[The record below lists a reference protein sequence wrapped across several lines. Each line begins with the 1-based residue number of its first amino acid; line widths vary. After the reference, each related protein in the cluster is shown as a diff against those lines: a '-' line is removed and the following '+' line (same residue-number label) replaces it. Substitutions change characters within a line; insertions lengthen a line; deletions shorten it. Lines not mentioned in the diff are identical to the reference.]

1 MPQLLVFVAAGI
13 GLFNAYKWLSREAD
27 KAVEAAR
34 RAQDEAVRR
43 TAAVPPVKDLG
54 ALVWDE
60 ASGAYRPKG

>member
-34 RAQDEAVRR
+34 QARDKA
-43 TAAVPPVKDLG
+43 TPTTTSVPPVKDLG